1 MFVGLGWVPVESKK
15 LIETK
20 GRIMFITDQAVNNN
34 HKQMWDKAK
43 EEYGDAFRVPQDVAT
58 KINETT
64 RALYALQIWHRGG
77 ATGNPAK
84 FLATYSIYPD
94 VLMEVVRDYCSIEID
109 SMEDVIVKT
118 EKRSD
123 KYDAFIDW
131 SKAHLFEQYT
141 TEQLVEISG
150 FSYPTALKFIQDS
163 PVFRKI
169 KKGLWEIR
177 DPKADRE
184 AEQ

>member
-1 MFVGLGWVPVESKK
+1 MTTP
-15 LIETK
+15 
-20 GRIMFITDQAVNNN
+20 FITDELIKTN
-34 HKQMWDKAK
+34 HKEMWDKALA
-43 EEYGDAFRVPQDVAT
+43 EHGNPFSVPQET
-58 KINETT
+58 SSRINETL
-64 RALYALQIWHRGG
+64 RALYTLQVWQRSGS
-77 ATGNPAK
+77 TGNPAK
-84 FLATYSIYPD
+84 FLSSYSIYPD

-109 SMEDVIVKT
+109 SMEEVVVKA

-150 FSYPTALKFIQDS
+150 FSYPTTLKFIQDS

-177 DPKADRE
+177 DPKADRQ

>member
-1 MFVGLGWVPVESKK
+1 
-15 LIETK
+15 
-20 GRIMFITDQAVNNN
+20 MFITDLAVTTN
-34 HKQMWDKAK
+34 HKEMWQKAVD
-43 EEYGDAFRVPQDVAT
+43 EYGNAFSVPHDIAT

-77 ATGNPAK
+77 AAGNPAK

-94 VLMEVVRDYCSIEID
+94 VLMEVVRDYCSMEIE

-131 SKAHLFEQYT
+131 SKAHLFEQYS

-150 FSYPTALKFIQDS
+150 FSYPTTLKFVQES

-177 DPKADRE
+177 DAKADRE

>member
-1 MFVGLGWVPVESKK
+1 MATP
-15 LIETK
+15 
-20 GRIMFITDQAVNNN
+20 FITDEMINTN
-34 HKQMWDKAK
+34 HRELWSKALN
-43 EEYGDAFRVPQDVAT
+43 EYGDSFKVPHET
-58 KINETT
+58 ISHINETM
-64 RALYALQIWHRGG
+64 RAMYVLQKWQREGG
-77 ATGNPAK
+77 SGSPAK
-84 FLATYSIYPD
+84 FLNTYSIYPD
-94 VLMEVVRDYCSIEID
+94 VLMEVVRGYCSIEID
-109 SMEDVIVKT
+109 SMEEVVVKT

-150 FSYPTALKFIQDS
+150 FSYPTTLKFIQES
-163 PVFRKI
+163 PAFRKI

-177 DPKADRE
+177 DPKADRQ

>member
-1 MFVGLGWVPVESKK
+1 MGTP
-15 LIETK
+15 
-20 GRIMFITDQAVNNN
+20 FITDQVVRNN
-34 HKQMWDKAK
+34 HNKMWEQAV
-43 EEYGDAFRVPQDVAT
+43 EEYGDAFKVPRDIAT

-64 RALYALQIWHRGG
+64 RALYTLQVWHRNG
-77 ATGNPAK
+77 AAGSPAK
-84 FLATYSIYPD
+84 FLASYSVYPD
-94 VLMEVVRDYCSIEID
+94 VLVEVVRDFCSLEID
-109 SMEDVIVKT
+109 SVEDVIAKT

-150 FSYPTALKFIQDS
+150 FSYPTTLKFIQDS

>member
-1 MFVGLGWVPVESKK
+1 
-15 LIETK
+15 
-20 GRIMFITDQAVNNN
+20 
-34 HKQMWDKAK
+34 
-43 EEYGDAFRVPQDVAT
+43 
-58 KINETT
+58 
-64 RALYALQIWHRGG
+64 
-77 ATGNPAK
+77 
-84 FLATYSIYPD
+84 
-94 VLMEVVRDYCSIEID
+94 MEVVRDYCDLEIESVD
-109 SMEDVIVKT
+109 DVVGKT

-123 KYDAFIDW
+123 KYDAFTDW
-131 SKAHLFEQYT
+131 AKSHVFEQYT
-141 TEQLVEISG
+141 TEQLVEISS

>member
-1 MFVGLGWVPVESKK
+1 ME
-15 LIETK
+15 
-20 GRIMFITDQAVNNN
+20 
-34 HKQMWDKAK
+34 
-43 EEYGDAFRVPQDVAT
+43 
-58 KINETT
+58 
-64 RALYALQIWHRGG
+64 
-77 ATGNPAK
+77 
-84 FLATYSIYPD
+84 
-94 VLMEVVRDYCSIEID
+94 EVV
-109 SMEDVIVKT
+109 VKA

-150 FSYPTALKFIQDS
+150 FSYPTTLKFIQDS

-177 DPKADRE
+177 DPKADRQ

>member
-1 MFVGLGWVPVESKK
+1 MSTG
-15 LIETK
+15 
-20 GRIMFITDQAVNNN
+20 FITDDLINSN
-34 HKQMWDKAK
+34 HKKLWGKAID
-43 EEYGDAFRVPQDVAT
+43 EYGDAFRVPQDVAT

-64 RALYALQIWHRGG
+64 RALYTLQVWQRSG
-77 ATGNPAK
+77 AAGNPAK
-84 FLATYSIYPD
+84 FLSAYSIYPD
-94 VLMEVVRDYCSIEID
+94 VLMEVVRDFCSMEID
-109 SMEDVIVKT
+109 SMEEVIVKT

-131 SKAHLFEQYT
+131 TKAHTFEQYT
-141 TEQLVEISG
+141 TEQLVEIAG
-150 FSYPTALKFIQDS
+150 FSYPTTLKFIQES

-184 AEQ
+184 ADK